1 MKKALTMIL
10 AGGVIALFGTAC
22 SNFETNRIGEQV
34 DVKMAIQ
41 VEPEVEIQNQ
51 TAEGNAKVHCLFGI
65 FKWGVNDEAIGV
77 FDDCQDSFMKSA
89 GTLARQ
95 GAAYS
100 ACKTANADMLIAPR
114 YEVTT
119 TDYFVYKLVDCK
131 AKGYPAVLKS
141 VKLKK

>member
-41 VEPEVEIQNQ
+41 VDPEVEIQNQ
-51 TAEGNAKVHCLFGI
+51 TAEGSAKVHCLFGI
-65 FKWGVNDEAIGV
+65 FTWGVNDEAVGV
-77 FDDCQDSFMKSA
+77 FDEGSGAFFKSPN
-89 GTLARQ
+89 TLARQ
-95 GAAYS
+95 GASYS

-114 YEVTT
+114 YDLTT
-119 TDYFVYKLVDCK
+119 MNYVVYKQIDCK